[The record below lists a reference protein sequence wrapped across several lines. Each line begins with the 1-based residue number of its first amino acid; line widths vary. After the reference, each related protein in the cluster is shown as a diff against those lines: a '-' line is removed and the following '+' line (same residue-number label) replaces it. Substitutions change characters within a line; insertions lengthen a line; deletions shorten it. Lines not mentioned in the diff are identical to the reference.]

1 MCAADAVS
9 RETHGHTSPLEADAP
24 DATVSRETPT
34 QPPRNPLS
42 RAINAV
48 LLAPVRAY
56 RRWLSPALPA
66 RCKYYP
72 TCSEYAEQA
81 LRELGPVKGSI
92 VAAWRVLRCN
102 PLSSG
107 GLDPL
112 DNRRLFR
119 SDRAGDTSGGAG

>member
-1 MCAADAVS
+1 MCATHAVS
-9 RETHGHTSPLEADAP
+9 RETDADHEQSHSQPEAD
-24 DATVSRETPT
+24 TVSRETPAT
-34 QPPRNPLS
+34 KGRNPLS
-42 RAINAV
+42 RALTAV
-48 LLAPVRAY
+48 LLAPLRAY

-66 RCKYYP
+66 RCRYYP
-72 TCSEYAEQA
+72 TCSAYAEQA

-92 VAAWRVLRCN
+92 VAGWRVLRCN

-119 SDRAGDTSGGAG
+119 SDNPGDPSGDVG

>member
-1 MCAADAVS
+1 MCAAGAVSRETDAQEQGVTSGPEDDAVS
-9 RETHGHTSPLEADAP
+9 RETAP
-24 DATVSRETPT
+24 PKR
-34 QPPRNPLS
+34 RNPLS
-42 RAINAV
+42 RALTAV
-48 LLAPVRAY
+48 LLAPLRAY

-66 RCKYYP
+66 RCRYYP
-72 TCSEYAEQA
+72 TCSAYAEEA

-92 VAAWRVLRCN
+92 VAGWRVLRCN

-119 SDRAGDTSGGAG
+119 SDHAGYPPGDVG